1 MDLKNTARKCISFP
15 SDSDEEY
22 NGPYVVRPQQLD
34 FLVRVPHTFK
44 DAAGYA
50 DELMQGKAVMI
61 SFRSV
66 DQETKSRIFDYMN
79 GVSYVVRAY
88 VSKVRENLV
97 LYTPE
102 TVEVERQKRKTSLW
116 NR

>member
-1 MDLKNTARKCISFP
+1 MDLKNTARKFISFP

-66 DQETKSRIFDYMN
+66 DQETKSRIFDYMEALN
-79 GVSYVVRAY
+79 CE
-88 VSKVRENLV
+88 KNLV